1 MKNFI
6 IAAVLLLSPG
16 LSRAVAVT
24 LSEDDETVVWLTPAV
39 RPSVLPQIA
48 QDVRHP
54 LRVAPLLID
63 AVQLAQAPRIVA
75 TPDRRALMGKGDRIV
90 VEGDLHGITEFRIVR
105 PSLKLRDPLS
115 GEHLGDEVI
124 PLGKTVLQREGAGGA
139 HSFIITSS
147 TREITP
153 GDLLIR
159 DAAPV
164 ANSTAIRSGA
174 TVDARIIS
182 IADGVVHAAQNQV
195 VGINKGGRDNVAAGM
210 SLALYATPEPRR
222 AAAKNAQQQASGP
235 PENESGRLLI
245 FRVYDS
251 VSYGLITWSVN
262 ALQVGDKALAP
273 STEYTPH

>member
-16 LSRAVAVT
+16 LSGAVAVT
-24 LSEDDETVVWLTPAV
+24 LSEDDETVVWLAPAV

-48 QDVRHP
+48 QGVRHP
-54 LRVAPLLID
+54 VPVAPLLID
-63 AVQLAQAPRIVA
+63 TVQLAQAPRIVA

-90 VEGDLHGITEFRIVR
+90 VEGDLHGVAEFRIVR

-124 PLGKTVLQREGAGGA
+124 PLGKTVLRREGAGGA

-147 TREITP
+147 TQEITP

-164 ANSTAIRSGA
+164 ANSIAIRSGA

-182 IADGVVHAAQNQV
+182 IAGGVVHAAQNQV

-210 SLALYATPEPRR
+210 SLALYATPEPHR

-235 PENESGRLLI
+235 PEHESGRLLI
-245 FRVYDS
+245 FRVYDR
-251 VSYGLITWSVN
+251 VSYGLITGSVE